1 MNVDKTVQWK
11 DKTVVCIMNVN
22 KTVQWK
28 DKTVQ
33 GKDKT
38 VQGKDKTVQWNKY
51 LNLKKVYAELKIV

>member
-1 MNVDKTVQWK
+1 
-11 DKTVVCIMNVN
+11 MNVN

-38 VQGKDKTVQWNKY
+38 VQGNKY

>member
-33 GKDKT
+33 
-38 VQGKDKTVQWNKY
+38 WNKY